1 MFVEKGMSV
10 MVREWKNP
18 HIIMFVEKERSVI
31 VRELKNRQCYYVC
44 RERKEFDG
52 EGMKEPALITM

>member
-1 MFVEKGMSV
+1 
-10 MVREWKNP
+10 MVRERKNR
-18 HIIMFVEKERSVI
+18 HIIKFVEKERSVT